1 MKKLIL
7 IRHAKSSWNT
17 PVQDHDRPLSKKGIN
32 DAHKVSDVLVSQ
44 LPKTAIIWTSTAK
57 RARETAVIFAQNF
70 LIPLES
76 LIQMPDLYTFESSE
90 LEKIIKSCE
99 NRHANLILFGHN
111 DAITK
116 FVNKFGDLS
125 IENVPTTGVVEID
138 FDTDDWNQISKGK
151 IVQTIFPRDLQI

>member
-1 MKKLIL
+1 MKLIL

-32 DAHKVSDVLVSQ
+32 DAHSVSDKLAEN
-44 LPKTAIIWTSTAK
+44 LPKTSIIWTSTAK

-76 LIQMPDLYTFESSE
+76 LIQKPELYTFEPLE
-90 LEKIIKSCE
+90 LENIIKSCE
-99 NRHANLILFGHN
+99 NAHSNLILFGHN

-125 IENVPTTGVVEID
+125 IENVPTSGVVEIN
-138 FDTDDWNQISKGK
+138 FDTDEWNKISKGK
-151 IVQTIFPRDLQI
+151 VVQTIFPRDLQV

>member
-1 MKKLIL
+1 MKLIL

-32 DAHKVSDVLVSQ
+32 DAHIVSDKLAEK
-44 LPKTAIIWTSTAK
+44 LPKTSIIWTSTAK

-76 LIQMPDLYTFESSE
+76 IIQKPELYTFEPAE
-90 LEKIIKSCE
+90 LEKIIKTCE
-99 NRHANLILFGHN
+99 NAHSNLILFGHN

-125 IENVPTTGVVEID
+125 IENVPTSGVVEID
-138 FDTDDWNQISKGK
+138 FDTDQWSKISKGK
-151 IVQTIFPRDLQI
+151 VVQTIFPRDLQV

>member
-1 MKKLIL
+1 MKLIL

-17 PVQDHDRPLSKKGIN
+17 PVQDFDRPLSKKGIN
-32 DAHKVSDVLVSQ
+32 DAHNVSDRLVQ
-44 LPKTAIIWTSTAK
+44 NLPKTSIIWTSPAK
-57 RARETAVIFAQNF
+57 RARETALIFAQNF

-76 LIQMPDLYTFESSE
+76 VIQKSGLYTFEAAE

-99 NRHANLILFGHN
+99 NSHSNLILFGHN

-125 IENVPTTGVVEID
+125 IENVPTSGVVEID
-138 FDTDDWNQISKGK
+138 FDNDSWNQISKGK
-151 IVQTIFPRDLQI
+151 IVQTIFPRDLQV

>member
-1 MKKLIL
+1 MKLIL

-17 PVQDHDRPLSKKGIN
+17 PVQDFDRPLSKKGIN
-32 DAHKVSDVLVSQ
+32 DAHNVSDVLVRN
-44 LPKTAIIWTSTAK
+44 LPKTSIIWTSPAK
-57 RARETAVIFAQNF
+57 RARETALIFAQNF

-76 LIQMPDLYTFESSE
+76 VIQKRELYTFEAGE

-99 NRHANLILFGHN
+99 NSHSNLILFGHN

-125 IENVPTTGVVEID
+125 IENVPTSGVVEID
-138 FDTDDWNQISKGK
+138 FDNDDWNQISKGK
-151 IVQTIFPRDLQI
+151 IVQTIFPRDLQV